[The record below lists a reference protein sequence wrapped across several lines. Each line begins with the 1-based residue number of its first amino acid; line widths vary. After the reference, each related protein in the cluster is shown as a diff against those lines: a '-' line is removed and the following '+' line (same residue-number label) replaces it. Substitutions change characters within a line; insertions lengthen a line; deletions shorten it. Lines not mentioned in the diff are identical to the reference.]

1 MEGWL
6 LGVLL
11 TIVSAA
17 GSTTGLI
24 LQKMAHV
31 KEEENRNI
39 QNISN
44 VDEVVENTTT
54 TELQDNNDNDVKK
67 CFGMPC
73 NKYFIAGFIM
83 LVFVPLPF
91 DFIALANAGQSI
103 ILPVGTGCTVIFGQI
118 LGKYISYIYIYFHIE
133 YRLKRPKRN

>member
-54 TELQDNNDNDVKK
+54 TGLQDNNDNDVKK

-83 LVFVPLPF
+83 LVFVPSKFTNSLLKFNFLSQFLISSSP
-91 DFIALANAGQSI
+91 LVSVI
-103 ILPVGTGCTVIFGQI
+103 IISI
-118 LGKYISYIYIYFHIE
+118 LGYVLQIRKDF
-133 YRLKRPKRN
+133 RKFCKNT

>member
-44 VDEVVENTTT
+44 VDEVVENTTR
-54 TELQDNNDNDVKK
+54 
-67 CFGMPC
+67 
-73 NKYFIAGFIM
+73 
-83 LVFVPLPF
+83 
-91 DFIALANAGQSI
+91 QSI
-103 ILPVGTGCTVIFGQI
+103 SRQ
-118 LGKYISYIYIYFHIE
+118 K
-133 YRLKRPKRN
+133 